1 MIGRYYIIAIG
12 KERYTQMKNYIV
24 TNDDKE
30 LGVFDTIKKAAE
42 FIKKCQEQQPDEQYK
57 VIIEEC

>member
-1 MIGRYYIIAIG
+1 
-12 KERYTQMKNYIV
+12 MKNYIV